1 MCSQLFILYTVYN
14 SVRDFKTDVG
24 RTVDL
29 GNKFL
34 CTAGYAVGNGFQN
47 KTGDTASVTGESD
60 CCRLHFANI
69 GVKILMQ
76 LYFILGLSDET
87 VSRGAGDRLKLGV
100 KGNRLFKKLGIGIN
114 IYVVITRMLTDLDRV
129 DFRNVKLIVNNAFDN
144 AGLCLAHLGGQ
155 TSHNAEVDDQVYT
168 VF

>member
-47 KTGDTASVTGESD
+47 KTGDT
-60 CCRLHFANI
+60 
-69 GVKILMQ
+69 
-76 LYFILGLSDET
+76 LS
-87 VSRGAGDRLKLGV
+87 
-100 KGNRLFKKLGIGIN
+100 
-114 IYVVITRMLTDLDRV
+114 
-129 DFRNVKLIVNNAFDN
+129 LI
-144 AGLCLAHLGGQ
+144 HI
-155 TSHNAEVDDQVYT
+155 
-168 VF
+168 

>member
-1 MCSQLFILYTVYN
+1 
-14 SVRDFKTDVG
+14 
-24 RTVDL
+24 
-29 GNKFL
+29 
-34 CTAGYAVGNGFQN
+34 
-47 KTGDTASVTGESD
+47 
-60 CCRLHFANI
+60 
-69 GVKILMQ
+69 MQ

-129 DFRNVKLIVNNAFDN
+129 DFRNVKLIVNNSLDN